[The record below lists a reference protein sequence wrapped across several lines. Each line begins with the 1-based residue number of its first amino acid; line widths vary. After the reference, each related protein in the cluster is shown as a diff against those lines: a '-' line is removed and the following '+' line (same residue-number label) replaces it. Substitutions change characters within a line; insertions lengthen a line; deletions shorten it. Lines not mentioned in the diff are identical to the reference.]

1 MLPKPGTRTARLHRT
16 IQRGIWAHSFWAP
29 PRERFS
35 PMGVAIGG
43 RHIVMVASTIP
54 TRGHTVAP
62 ITGATVI
69 IIQLLTM
76 TLLREPT
83 DGSRLHMARTDR
95 QQEGPV
101 TTLTRV
107 LMPEA
112 PGFRPLTAPGGA
124 TMGPYSTANGTVAG
138 ISGSQGGKA
147 AGASTAWENTA
158 VGKTASGNM
167 YAGHDGNVYKNTG
180 NGWQKYDNGSWNSVS
195 KPQPNWQGA
204 ENSQQRTANGSYQQG
219 SQAPKSKARSRR
231 GGRL

>member
-16 IQRGIWAHSFWAP
+16 IQRDIWAHSFWAP

-35 PMGVAIGG
+35 PMGGAIGG
-43 RHIVMVASTIP
+43 RHIVMVATTIP

-112 PGFRPLTAPGGA
+112 PVFRHLTA
-124 TMGPYSTANGTVAG
+124 AG
-138 ISGSQGGKA
+138 VPHRRITRTPAPMLRPDRDRALTLSGVVPMCREETRA
-147 AGASTAWENTA
+147 LPWAIT
-158 VGKTASGNM
+158 
-167 YAGHDGNVYKNTG
+167 
-180 NGWQKYDNGSWNSVS
+180 
-195 KPQPNWQGA
+195 QPPMHM
-204 ENSQQRTANGSYQQG
+204 QRGVQ
-219 SQAPKSKARSRR
+219 
-231 GGRL
+231 